1 MKAIKTKQEIKK
13 EEFDRYMDKEYGHEA
28 IKKDIL
34 KQIYQNKKNKKDPY
48 DGMSTASIMVAEII
62 KDKAK
67 SQLAAMK
74 EPSIARQV
82 REPSIARQVINYIP
96 NKIDVEEILDKYEDG
111 FESKKNIKV
120 AMSETP
126 KEEADLLL
134 GIESKQFMQWLKKNK
149 NKTYN
154 DWLKDKKAILTEEQK
169 KDKKIIDLTPFLPSF
184 EEELKRMEEK
194 EKEKET
200 LEDFINRRSR
210 EIKLSERDNA
220 GIPQLLAMKN

>member
-194 EKEKET
+194 EKET

>member
-74 EPSIARQV
+74 
-82 REPSIARQVINYIP
+82 EPSIARQVINYIP

>member
-13 EEFDRYMDKEYGHEA
+13 EEFDRYMDKEYGQEA

-48 DGMSTASIMVAEII
+48 DGMSTSSIMVAEII

-74 EPSIARQV
+74 EPSIARQM
-82 REPSIARQVINYIP
+82 INYSP
-96 NKIDVEEILDKYEDG
+96 NKINVEEILDKYEDG

-126 KEEADLLL
+126 EEEAEMLL
-134 GIESKQFMQWLKKNK
+134 GGEALEFLKWLKEHPNQ
-149 NKTYN
+149 TYN
-154 DWLKDKKAILTEEQK
+154 DWL
-169 KDKKIIDLTPFLPSF
+169 
-184 EEELKRMEEK
+184 R
-194 EKEKET
+194 
-200 LEDFINRRSR
+200 
-210 EIKLSERDNA
+210 
-220 GIPQLLAMKN
+220 